1 MNTLEL
7 LNHYVLVLILDR
19 DNLSSVAFVLKCLQA
34 RLDGLTCLTLGK
46 PLEAF

>member
-1 MNTLEL
+1 MNTLDL
-7 LNHYVLVLILDR
+7 LNHYVLVLDR
-19 DNLSSVAFVLKCLQA
+19 DNLSSVAVVLKCLQA